1 MGGGEETQ
9 ARPVIVDQAG
19 VSFPDK
25 GDNLYVSSA
34 DAEIADLLCEGVIEG
49 LVSGQYTYE
58 GNVNQTGYKSAV
70 YTAYQATGIDENY
83 DTDLGFLQ
91 SVYWN
96 DVPVVDSN
104 GFYNFTN
111 INIEYVKGDPAGSL
125 PELSSKLPA
134 QETLDLSVLRTIGER
149 LYGISTQGGSS
160 PTEQTTSDKIVT
172 DAAIDTVAK
181 TYTILNKECSKI
193 QVRIKVAGLFE
204 NIRGENAPKTYEDSK
219 ELKKG
224 HVAST
229 GYGDTKAR
237 AVEYWIYFKPLFDQ
251 RFISVASG
259 EEGKEVQTKDIKW
272 SSPRKEVIE
281 GKIEQIYIRNTTI
294 DLKSDYV
301 YDPAFSGWTIKIIR
315 ITPESLTSYLRNPTY
330 VDSIV
335 EIYGTKLRHPY
346 SSMVYSKFDAEFFTR
361 IPARS
366 YDTKLIKVQVP
377 NNYDPIKKTYGRSN
391 AITML
396 TGYPSSGSSGV
407 LVKITT
413 TLKAGQRVYF
423 ESGSILSVTG
433 DTSPSDST
441 TIPAGTWIKKGDA
454 YKNHEYPKTGETGAT
469 LQGYSEGTDDDNFW
483 DGGFKQIENW
493 PGENGSD
500 PKGDAQITKEWT
512 DNPAWGFYDLLTNPR
527 YGLGDYIDTCQVD
540 KWALYEIAQYC
551 DVLVDDGYG
560 GIEPRFTMNHIITSR
575 EEAYKV
581 INDLSSI
588 FRGIAYYSNGLIH
601 PVQDAYKKPIYQF
614 NNTNVVEGNF
624 TYASSAK
631 KTRHS
636 VALIRYINRRD
647 FYKPAVEYVE
657 DEEAIKRYG
666 IREIQTTALGATSRG
681 QARRFGTWLLAS
693 EFEETETISFSVGQ
707 DGAYLKPGDIFQVYD
722 QYRTPLKFGG
732 RTNNVEKNAGV
743 GDNLAAAPNTVSY
756 TNQGLTFPAGQNG
769 SVTGNSVTIDNA
781 VSFDTDQV
789 YKFSLLT
796 PTYSYDA
803 TQISDMDSDDIS
815 QIRRPQIQ
823 NLYFLGGHT
832 RTVTGTYHS
841 DYQQGGSGIC
851 TQIYFHTGLEL
862 TDGSVIGTGNQ
873 LDFDNY
879 VITGYTNNY
888 IQGPKGD
895 ITESYSGGCFSG
907 QNLIWSLEPN
917 NPNNPKLISG
927 NFSNYR
933 AINISENDDN
943 STYNISALAYST
955 GKYSNVESRQ
965 SFVSPTYSKPIHW
978 PYIEI
983 GGTKKT
989 KDAYSIIKGFPQELN
1004 QPEKPINGQ
1013 DFQYPTVEI
1022 RFPEAGAKLTESAQG
1037 DNKEFSV
1044 DPLTTNPSKTTYLI
1058 CHHAASP
1065 TEAGFGLAGLS
1076 LGNAATLF
1084 SATDTALYNVSNA
1097 DFQKFTKDLLG
1108 NSREYFI
1115 VPGNYYDVN
1124 DPENFSQY
1132 IDATKRPSNKP
1143 QTLASYF
1150 FEALLQKDANHWFAV
1165 FALNNNVRSENAVI
1179 GLIPGTNYNDNAT
1192 PPAGIRD
1199 NQLTK
1204 TEVFSQIKLVDVS
1217 DLTTQQLTPADAL
1230 KLNRLESTEP
1240 TFTWQIGNATETFDD
1255 QNNQLYIPIPYNDYR
1270 ITIREH
1276 KDGTVPSSH
1285 IFMELTG
1292 QSNPGAEGSFTFF
1305 KEFNDPNTIV
1315 SLGEYNTDPNIK
1327 WYDAQGEITT
1337 VLNETEWFRS
1347 ETSGILLRNT
1357 PNDYPIREFDIVVE
1371 AHDSNGVTSA
1381 GGKNSVGHIW
1391 NNTIIPNAEEGYG
1404 SDQNGFDKFGAQ
1416 LAVPSGITFGYAPSI
1431 PGRQGAKKQFLISEE
1446 AYVRQYPYLATAA
1459 VYSDGTLS
1467 LSFEPSIDAAGNRVA
1482 VTSSANGAENDLRD
1496 TFSDVAGIVYYYT
1509 TGDNTVVDQLNV
1521 KTAQVKYLPNNRAPI
1536 FELQTANV
1544 LAAKAIKVNGSD
1556 YTNLDLGFQGNARFD
1571 DGGAYQNW
1579 DYDGENPQVP
1589 AILEKWVD
1597 GDDPKHKYAHIHR
1610 NYYILPGNVNPGD
1623 IRIPFPKIGLGG
1635 VQNIRLTL
1643 AFFDNLSLSQHFTS
1657 DGRPKTKTINNPKT
1671 KDTNQEIPTIF
1682 GDNSMAFSTIPQHL
1696 FGDRQTWYEGT
1707 KNGELFTQKP
1717 GHPMLLMEQSVLAE
1731 SERALH
1737 YRAWFDVTID
1747 PGEGPWFTEFTKN
1760 LWCFESFYWNG
1771 NSLNFNADFD
1781 YRYKDVPLKDNGGWQ
1796 SDNSSYDEALPIAY
1810 QKRAG
1815 NDLPHWWNSSTRD
1828 NANTRSPAVATYRG
1842 PHRPNMSSKVTKDN
1856 LHTQWGGEPK
1866 GGPQETATNKPYLE
1880 STDSQPN
1887 GRYGHGDA
1895 PPTYYSIGDADP
1907 VVTRKRLVHTTSSVL
1922 YPPKVKLKGFSQITV
1937 SDIKI
1942 SPTHQFAESCYVT
1955 LTLEKPLD
1963 PAFYSVDVE
1972 FYQSNMSCPL
1982 VNLGSYETNINLR
1995 DLAPADFPIK
2005 SYVCEKTEDHVK
2017 FFLSPFYVGGNSG
2030 GGPAVTEGLQKEM
2043 EEGTFILH
2051 YISQQDEGGKKEKHS
2066 WDFIPPGVFEIEPF
2080 EPEDFRTGSQGDT
2093 RRDYWYI
2100 TKVPRNGQGLGFSTK
2115 ETVKKV
2121 GTWVAPHNK
2130 MGAHY
2135 WPQGPD
2141 HKGIFYKVSGATVSA
2156 THNDIPYE
2164 SFPMEGGQSTG
2175 VRQGNISFPTTSTPG
2190 YTGSNSASASS
2201 VVRYLKTKFEKS
2213 TGDIT
2218 DSQKLKRFNGGFNDG
2233 DENRPDGLE
2242 PRYYTT
2248 YPNFLGNI
2256 IRMKGGILY
2265 SEEVYG
2271 K

>member
-204 NIRGENAPKTYEDSK
+204 NIRGEDAPKTYEDSK

-251 RFISVASG
+251 RFITVANG
-259 EEGKEVQTKDIKW
+259 GEGKEVQTKDIKW

-396 TGYPSSGSSGV
+396 TGYPSSGSAGV

-413 TLKAGQRVYF
+413 TLKAGQLVYF
-423 ESGSILSVTG
+423 ESGSILSVTS

-441 TIPAGTWIKKGDA
+441 TIPAGTWIKKGSA
-454 YKNHEYPKTGETGAT
+454 YENHEYPKTGETGAT

-601 PVQDAYKKPIYQF
+601 PVQDAYKNPIYQF

-732 RTNNVEKNAGV
+732 RTNNVEKNDGV
-743 GDNLAAAPNTVSY
+743 GNNLAAAPNTVSY

-888 IQGPKGD
+888 IQGPEGD

-917 NPNNPKLISG
+917 DPNNPKLISG

-989 KDAYSIIKGFPQELN
+989 KDAYSIIKGYPQLEGGA
-1004 QPEKPINGQ
+1004 EKPINYLGQ
-1013 DFQYPTVEI
+1013 DSLYPTVEI
-1022 RFPEAGAKLTESAQG
+1022 RFPEAGAKLLESAQG
-1037 DNKEFSV
+1037 GNKEFSV

-1076 LGNAATLF
+1076 IANASTLF
-1084 SATDTALYNVSNA
+1084 AATDTTLYNVSSNA
-1097 DFQKFTKDLLG
+1097 DFQKFTKDPLG

-1132 IDATKRPSNKP
+1132 IDATKKP
-1143 QTLASYF
+1143 QTDPVTLASYF

-1179 GLIPGTNYNDNAT
+1179 GLVPGTNYNNHAT
-1192 PPAGIRD
+1192 PPAGIID
-1199 NQLTK
+1199 NQLK
-1204 TEVFSQIKLVDVS
+1204 QIDVFSQIKLIKIS
-1217 DLTTQQLTPADAL
+1217 NLTTQQLTPADGL

-1240 TFTWQIGNATETFDD
+1240 TFTWDIGDDQKTYDD
-1255 QNNQLYIPIPYNDYR
+1255 QNNQLYVPTPYNDYR
-1270 ITIREH
+1270 ITIRKHQE
-1276 KDGTVPSSH
+1276 GTVPSSH
-1285 IFMELTG
+1285 IFVELTG
-1292 QSNPGAEGSFTFF
+1292 QSNPAAEGSFTFF
-1305 KEFNDPNTIV
+1305 KEYNDPNTIV
-1315 SLGEYNTDPNIK
+1315 SLGGYTDPNIK
-1327 WYDAQGEITT
+1327 WYNAKGEITT
-1337 VLNETEWFRS
+1337 DLNETEWFRS
-1347 ETSGILLRNT
+1347 DTSGILLRNA

-1381 GGKNSVGHIW
+1381 GGANSVGHIW
-1391 NNTIIPNAEEGYG
+1391 NNTIIPDTEEGYG

-1482 VTSSANGAENDLRD
+1482 VTSSINGAENDLRD
-1496 TFSDVAGIVYYYT
+1496 AFSDVAGIVYYYT
-1509 TGDNTVVDQLNV
+1509 TGDNTVVDQLDV
-1521 KTAQVKYLPNNRAPI
+1521 DTAQVNYLPNNLSPI

-1544 LAAKAIKVNGSD
+1544 LADKVINVNGAK

-1571 DGGAYQNW
+1571 NVNEDYENW

-1589 AILEKWVD
+1589 AILKKVE
-1597 GDDPKHKYAHIHR
+1597 GAELKHKYSHIHR

-1657 DGRPKTKTINNPKT
+1657 DGRPKTETVNNPKT
-1671 KDTNQEIPTIF
+1671 KGTDQAVPTIF
-1682 GDNSMAFSTIPQHL
+1682 GDNSMAFSTIPQQL

-1707 KNGELFTQKP
+1707 KNDKLFTEQP

-1731 SERALH
+1731 SDRALH

-1747 PGEGPWFTEFTKN
+1747 PGEGPLFTEFTKG
-1760 LWCFESFYWNG
+1760 LWCFESFHWNG

-1781 YRYKDVPLKDNGGWQ
+1781 YRYENIPRGWQ
-1796 SDNSSYDEALPIAY
+1796 SNSSTINSELPPLPIGWDERSGAD
-1810 QKRAG
+1810 Q
-1815 NDLPHWWNSSTRD
+1815 PFWWNSSNVTRYRQSLL
-1828 NANTRSPAVATYRG
+1828 NAPINYSTNTETPCVATYRG
-1842 PHRPNMSSKVTKDN
+1842 PHRPNMSPNVTKDN
-1856 LHTQWGGEPK
+1856 LHTKWGVEPYAA
-1866 GGPQETATNKPYLE
+1866 GYLTETEAG
-1880 STDSQPN
+1880 QPN
-1887 GRYGHGDA
+1887 GPYEEGDN
-1895 PPTYYSIGDADP
+1895 PPTYYSINGAAK
-1907 VVTRKRLVHTTSSVL
+1907 VVKRERLVHKTSSVL
-1922 YPPKVKLKGFSQITV
+1922 YPPKVKLKGFSKIEVT
-1937 SDIKI
+1937 DIKI
-1942 SPTHQFAESCYVT
+1942 SPTHEFAQSCYVT

-1982 VNLGSYETNINLR
+1982 VNVGGYETNVNLR

-2005 SYVCEKTEDHVK
+2005 SYVCEKTKNYVK
-2017 FFLSPFYVGGNSG
+2017 FFLSPFYVGGNAGSG
-2030 GGPAVTEGLQKEM
+2030 VFVDEGLKAEM
-2043 EEGTFILH
+2043 EEGDFILH
-2051 YISQQDEGGKKEKHS
+2051 YIDIHEDGTRHS
-2066 WDFIPPGVFEIEPF
+2066 WVNIPDGVFDLDEAEPQELADSGGNAYWF
-2080 EPEDFRTGSQGDT
+2080 IT
-2093 RRDYWYI
+2093 RGTRI
-2100 TKVPRNGQGLGFSTK
+2100 PAGAKKVPPTK
-2115 ETVKKV
+2115 TVTQR
-2121 GTWVAPHNK
+2121 GTYENPWGRGTA
-2130 MGAHY
+2130 Y
-2135 WPQGPD
+2135 WPQGKTYGTVTQVVEGNSVSIVMAPTY
-2141 HKGIFYKVSGATVSA
+2141 YKVKGATISS
-2156 THNDIPYE
+2156 THSEMKANTV
-2164 SFPMEGGQSTG
+2164 Q
-2175 VRQGNISFPTTSTPG
+2175 QGNILFEKGSATPD
-2190 YTGSNSASASS
+2190 NSSASS
-2201 VVRYLKTKFEKS
+2201 DVARYLKSRFHSESDGNIGTPKK
-2213 TGDIT
+2213 IV
-2218 DSQKLKRFNGGFNDG
+2218 RFNGGNQASQ
-2233 DENRPDGLE
+2233 L
-2242 PRYYTT
+2242 YTT